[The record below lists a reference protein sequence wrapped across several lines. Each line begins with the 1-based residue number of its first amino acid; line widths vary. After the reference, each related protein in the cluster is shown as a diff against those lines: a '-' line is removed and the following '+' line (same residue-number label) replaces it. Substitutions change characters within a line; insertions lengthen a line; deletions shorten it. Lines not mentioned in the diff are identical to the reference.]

1 MKRLCKCFKIGNEL
15 LCYVEFEENQETYH
29 CLQKAREYFK
39 DDSINGTQL
48 FDERFDLFNETIP
61 LLSICDDEFKRS
73 LLKFKIKV
81 ELLTSTNNCILYS
94 SMWTSITNWCNL
106 TIFTTESNTSFKV
119 RSKSINMFKCFKYI
133 TT

>member
-1 MKRLCKCFKIGNEL
+1 MLVDNKRNEVVSMKRLCKCFKVGSEL

-73 LLKFKIKV
+73 LLKNEKRQEIYNGNNV
-81 ELLTSTNNCILYS
+81 EYNPQKEEILDILYG
-94 SMWTSITNWCNL
+94 I
-106 TIFTTESNTSFKV
+106 
-119 RSKSINMFKCFKYI
+119 
-133 TT
+133 